1 MPQQYSGRIAVIL
14 LVLFGSLA
22 IIFSPVLEKLFHPHE
37 QVTQWIKLKPGID
50 MVGGT
55 SLVYQIKTAP
65 GTRGDTQLATKVA
78 TALKRRVDPNGVMNL
93 IWRPQGADRL
103 EIQMPNTGASSSEA
117 RDKREQLL
125 AVEQQLQ
132 KTNVSLSEVIDAVEG
147 RNGKTRADLQ
157 KLSDGSK
164 ARLDLFNQM
173 GQVFDQIQAIHNKPA
188 QKLH

>member
-37 QVTQWIKLKPGID
+37 QITQWIKLKPGID

-78 TALKRRVDPNGVMNL
+78 TALKRRVDPHGVMNL

-103 EIQMPNTGASSSEA
+103 EIQMPNTGASSTEA
-117 RDKREQLL
+117 REKREQLL
-125 AVEQQLQ
+125 KVEQELQ
-132 KTNVSLSEVIDAVEG
+132 QTNISVSEVIDAVEG
-147 RNGKTRADLQ
+147 RNNRTRADFQ
-157 KLSDGSK
+157 KLADGSK

-173 GQVFDQIQAIHNKPA
+173 AQVFDQIEAIHKKPVNE
-188 QKLH
+188 